1 MSHSPNYTIEDA
13 YSAKWSN
20 PGIHFYTPD
29 LKGVI
34 AGQMGGPLW
43 INFVNGRARSHCPP
57 ARVLV
62 PKVTSEKGVG
72 SSTGGW
78 MGLSL
83 DALGLSE

>member
-43 INFVNGRARSHCPP
+43 INFVNGR
-57 ARVLV
+57 
-62 PKVTSEKGVG
+62 
-72 SSTGGW
+72 
-78 MGLSL
+78 
-83 DALGLSE
+83 LGATVHLHGFLYRR